1 MKKINLTENSISMR
15 ETLLIV
21 DDEDAVRR
29 VLYLKLSREG
39 YTCQEAN
46 NAEQALN
53 VLETIPIALAILDI
67 KMPGKSGMELL
78 PEIKQGY
85 PDTALIMVTA
95 VNDIDIAVQCL
106 KLGADDYL
114 CKPFNLDDVSLA
126 VQRALDKRRLQLEL
140 REYQQ
145 FLEEKVEE
153 QMVEMR
159 RLFLGA
165 IEALVSALEAKDK
178 YTGGHSRRVTE
189 IALAVGKELGLS
201 AQQMEDLRWGSLLHD
216 VGKIAIHEVIQNK
229 PGRLTPEEYEH
240 IMTHPQIGGRIVR
253 PVVNG
258 KITEIIEHHHDHYDS
273 SGLHQVV
280 AGRDIPLGARIIA
293 VADAFDAMTSD
304 RPYRA
309 AMSVAEA
316 VGEIKRCADSQ
327 FDPAIVAA
335 FLKTVQTVT
344 AEGSR
349 PRSDA
354 PDGDLSEY
362 RDAMTHDDTYRVIG
376 RSPDECPH
384 ILTK

>member
-1 MKKINLTENSISMR
+1 MKQIDHTRNSASMR
-15 ETLLIV
+15 ETLLVV

-39 YTCQEAN
+39 YVCEEAN
-46 NAEQALN
+46 NAEQAVH
-53 VLETIPIALAILDI
+53 VLETIPIALVVLDI

-78 PEIKQGY
+78 PEIKEGY

-114 CKPFNLDDVSLA
+114 CKPFNLDDVSLS

-189 IALAVGKELGLS
+189 VALAVGKELGLS
-201 AQQMEDLRWGSLLHD
+201 AQEMEDLRWGSLLHD

-280 AGRDIPLGARIIA
+280 AGRDIPLGARVIA

-309 AMSVAEA
+309 AMSVGEA
-316 VGEIKRCADSQ
+316 VEEIKRCADSQ
-327 FDPAIVAA
+327 FDPVIVAA
-335 FLKTVQTVT
+335 FLKTVETVT
-344 AEGSR
+344 VQASEPPSG
-349 PRSDA
+349 A
-354 PDGDLSEY
+354 PDGEL
-362 RDAMTHDDTYRVIG
+362 
-376 RSPDECPH
+376 
-384 ILTK
+384 